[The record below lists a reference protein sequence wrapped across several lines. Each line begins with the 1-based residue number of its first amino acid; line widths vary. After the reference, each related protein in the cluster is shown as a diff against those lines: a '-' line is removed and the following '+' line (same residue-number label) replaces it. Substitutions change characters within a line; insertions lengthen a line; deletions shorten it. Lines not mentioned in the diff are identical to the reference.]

1 MRHLLSLHF
10 YLLIQCTYMYLII
23 DISNGLETSS
33 NDFNKFCLLFIL
45 LYVLYYYT
53 LEVSFIHLYYP
64 RKITSNLANFG
75 FQEIICQFW
84 AIIA

>member
-10 YLLIQCTYMYLII
+10 YLLMQCTYTYLII

-33 NDFNKFCLLFIL
+33 NDFNKFCMSSIYIIVRIIL
-45 LYVLYYYT
+45 LWKLA
-53 LEVSFIHLYYP
+53 LYYP